1 MNMDAEQK
9 MLLEYAILREM
20 IQDSKTGLNRV
31 GLGPLQKEIKA
42 VWEKLKDNAPPDFG
56 SLYAEFQAEYEK
68 LKDFI
73 LYEPLIGKNIVALG
87 GGFSCGKSS
96 FLNAMMARASGN
108 DYPILPENIDP
119 TTSVPTYLVHGG
131 DTPRLLGIN
140 IFDCQFEMPAAAIRL
155 ISHGFGV
162 TEEGGEGVTLGH
174 IVRNFFLAIDA
185 QPYEHI
191 AFLDTPGYSAP
202 SESNYSAK
210 TDEQIARQ
218 QLNTATQILWF
229 VQCDAG
235 TITERDVEFLQTL
248 RQDIPKLVILS
259 KVDKK
264 PREEVETIRRQIADV
279 LRFKNIS
286 VEGILTFSNSAP
298 DRCQMEELEQ
308 WLDQI
313 NHPNQ
318 ENQFAINFKKLF
330 LKTRDFYCTREDEE
344 RRQLEVL
351 NRVLTLE
358 QDRSTSTLLEG
369 LIQEIKEGIRDI
381 QERRNSL
388 KSLQTTFFR
397 ELKTVGSQIGLDM
410 PEPSE
415 IELLG
420 ERRQDLLAVL
430 DRCLSQK
437 HITPNTRLCA
447 ILENELSGAEVVIN
461 QEAGGLAYRERLTEL
476 LSGLLTPAAGRV
488 RINDVVER
496 EGTSL

>member
-1 MNMDAEQK
+1 M
-9 MLLEYAILREM
+9 
-20 IQDSKTGLNRV
+20 
-31 GLGPLQKEIKA
+31 
-42 VWEKLKDNAPPDFG
+42 
-56 SLYAEFQAEYEK
+56 
-68 LKDFI
+68 
-73 LYEPLIGKNIVALG
+73 
-87 GGFSCGKSS
+87 
-96 FLNAMMARASGN
+96 
-108 DYPILPENIDP
+108 
-119 TTSVPTYLVHGG
+119 
-131 DTPRLLGIN
+131 
-140 IFDCQFEMPAAAIRL
+140 
-155 ISHGFGV
+155 
-162 TEEGGEGVTLGH
+162 
-174 IVRNFFLAIDA
+174 
-185 QPYEHI
+185 
-191 AFLDTPGYSAP
+191 
-202 SESNYSAK
+202 
-210 TDEQIARQ
+210 
-218 QLNTATQILWF
+218 
-229 VQCDAG
+229 
-235 TITERDVEFLQTL
+235 
-248 RQDIPKLVILS
+248 
-259 KVDKK
+259 
-264 PREEVETIRRQIADV
+264 ETIRRQIADV

-358 QDRSTSTLLEG
+358 QDSSTSTLLEG